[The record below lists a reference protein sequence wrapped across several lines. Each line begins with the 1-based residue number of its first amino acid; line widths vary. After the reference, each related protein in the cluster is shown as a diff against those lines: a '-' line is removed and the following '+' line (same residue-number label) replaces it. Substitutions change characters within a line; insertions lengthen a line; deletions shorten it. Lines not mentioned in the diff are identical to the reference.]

1 MTFSAKFTTA
11 STVTAL
17 LTWSNHRLGSA
28 FNMGNRWIVKELKH
42 IVNIETWGIL
52 TDKPS

>member
-11 STVTAL
+11 SSVTAV
-17 LTWSNHRLGSA
+17 LTWSNHRLESA
-28 FNMGNRWIVKELKH
+28 FNMGNRWTVKELKH
-42 IVNIETWGIL
+42 IVNIEMWGIL